1 MKRLTLRSSRF
12 TAAHLSELITS
23 EVSSVR
29 DMPSSFCALL
39 NLSKKIIGPTEL
51 LALREQFDA
60 GQASQ
65 EELTAAED
73 KAIRDVV
80 AFQRSVGIKSVTDGE
95 FRRHMFFD
103 GFFDNLDGMV
113 TIKNPSKELFNMWV
127 PDIKAFFDS
136 PAAKP
141 AETTLCQSKL
151 VRNKP
156 MYRPQFEF
164 LASTLPMEEIKDAK
178 MTLCA
183 PEWFHLR
190 HGAHAYGDVYEN
202 DAAYFADIAK
212 AYREELA
219 DLYAA
224 GCRVVQFDDPILA
237 YFCSQPM
244 LDGMK
249 ADGIDSDAMLDSY
262 IKLYNDCLEGHP
274 TDMTICLHL
283 CRGNFKGG
291 MHFSEGG
298 YDAISSKL
306 FKDLNADSYLLEYD
320 TDRAGGFEPLAD
332 LPAHKT
338 VVLGLITS
346 KFPQLEKKEDLV
358 KRIHEA
364 AGFMAQGSGQSK
376 DEALKRCMISP
387 QCGFASHAD
396 GNEMSDAD
404 VHAKLSLVVETAKS
418 VWSDA

>member
-1 MKRLTLRSSRF
+1 MSHP
-12 TAAHLSELITS
+12 A
-23 EVSSVR
+23 
-29 DMPSSFCALL
+29 
-39 NLSKKIIGPTEL
+39 GPTEL
-51 LALREQFDA
+51 LALRDQFDA
-60 GQASQ
+60 GKVTK
-65 EELTAAED
+65 EELKTAED
-73 KAIRDVV
+73 KAIKDIVE
-80 AFQRSVGIKSVTDGE
+80 FQRSVGIRSCTDGE

-113 TIKNPSKELFNMWV
+113 TIQNPPKEFFNLWV

-141 AETTLCQSKL
+141 AETTLCRSKL
-151 VRNKP
+151 VRTKP
-156 MYRPQFEF
+156 MYRPEFEF
-164 LASTLPMEEIKDAK
+164 LKSCMPADEVKNAK

-190 HGAHAYGDVYEN
+190 HGAYAYGDVYPS

-224 GCRVVQFDDPILA
+224 GCRNVQFDDPILA

-244 LDGMK
+244 LEGMK
-249 ADGIDSDAMLDSY
+249 AEGLDSDAILDSY
-262 IKLYNDCLEGHP
+262 IKLYNDCLEGHGK
-274 TDMTICLHL
+274 DMTISLHL

-298 YDAISSKL
+298 YQAISSKL
-306 FKDLNADSYLLEYD
+306 FKDLNADTFFLEYD

-338 VVLGLITS
+338 VVLGLVTS
-346 KFPQLEKKEDLV
+346 KFPELEKKEDLV
-358 KRIHEA
+358 KRVNEA
-364 AGFMAQGSGQSK
+364 ASFMAQGSGQTV
-376 DEALKRCMISP
+376 EQALNRIMISP
-387 QCGFASHAD
+387 QCGFASHAE
-396 GNEMSDAD
+396 GNDVTHAD
-404 VHAKLSLVVETAKS
+404 MQAKLALVVETAKS
-418 VWSDA
+418 IWSDA